1 MQTMAQVNAE
11 TDTQR
16 SQRSQKSNTRQ
27 AILDAARRLAAR
39 DGAEAITLSNV
50 AAEAGFAPPA
60 VYAYFVTKDDLH
72 LAVVADD
79 LYRLARAMRG
89 DAGTGE
95 ADAKP
100 GGEGGET
107 PVAESASVASLV
119 DIQEAIGMV
128 TAAPDADYADD
139 SDEMNEEVPD
149 AFPEEKL
156 GEAATDAAAGQD
168 ETSEAAPKGLR
179 ARWRRARS
187 KAEPAEP
194 SEVSEAASQ
203 DSDSEDAAAALQSGV
218 SEAQDDAEAIAKLR
232 SAVARLESRP
242 VDAWLERRLRVFE
255 RTLADIEGRME
266 KTERDSTTALSTVS
280 EGFKSIEERFQETVE
295 NTAQRAAENEQSN
308 RAVTADF
315 RTYVKDLSGRLSAV
329 ETSLS
334 RLVGAADA
342 SFGMPVANPDAIED
356 DVPPPDDT
364 PDGGDRGTAEVSEAK
379 DAVEPRDKA
388 KNDNYLAA
396 ARRAAISAAEQ
407 SDTDRKTK
415 PLDFLKKSSA
425 LARGLSISRRT
436 LQIMAGVLA
445 LFVTAL
451 VASIALH
458 GTTASSAA
466 PAPVPAVTKA
476 KALTA
481 DERIVTLAKAGNS
494 KAELVAALKF
504 LNGDGVAADVPS
516 AAYWL
521 RRAAAQHEP
530 LAEYWLG
537 TLYERGHGVPKDG
550 AKALQWYERAA
561 VSGNA
566 KAMYRL
572 GVGYAEGWNGTA
584 NYTEAAKWFAKAAG
598 LGVIDAQFN
607 LAVLYERGS
616 GVPQSLGQAFKWYA
630 IAAAH
635 GDAESKSRVD
645 ALATQMP
652 NTDVAAAE
660 SRATR
665 FKPKRPDPA
674 ANVEPTVT
682 EVAQIR

>member
-1 MQTMAQVNAE
+1 MLAE
-11 TDTQR
+11 
-16 SQRSQKSNTRQ
+16 
-27 AILDAARRLAAR
+27 
-39 DGAEAITLSNV
+39 
-50 AAEAGFAPPA
+50 
-60 VYAYFVTKDDLH
+60 
-72 LAVVADD
+72 
-79 LYRLARAMRG
+79 
-89 DAGTGE
+89 
-95 ADAKP
+95 
-100 GGEGGET
+100 
-107 PVAESASVASLV
+107 
-119 DIQEAIGMV
+119 
-128 TAAPDADYADD
+128 
-139 SDEMNEEVPD
+139 
-149 AFPEEKL
+149 
-156 GEAATDAAAGQD
+156 
-168 ETSEAAPKGLR
+168 
-179 ARWRRARS
+179 
-187 KAEPAEP
+187 
-194 SEVSEAASQ
+194 
-203 DSDSEDAAAALQSGV
+203 
-218 SEAQDDAEAIAKLR
+218 LR
-232 SAVARLESRP
+232 SAVARLELRP

-255 RTLADIEGRME
+255 RTLADIETRME

-280 EGFKSIEERFQETVE
+280 EGFKSLEERFQETVE
-295 NTAQRAAENEQSN
+295 NTTQRAAESEQGN
-308 RAVTADF
+308 RAVAADF

-334 RLVGAADA
+334 RLVGAAEA
-342 SFGMPVANPDAIED
+342 SFGTPVAKPDAVED
-356 DVPPPDDT
+356 DVPPPDNT
-364 PDGGDRGTAEVSEAK
+364 PDGGDKSVAEVSEAK
-379 DAVEPRDKA
+379 DADEPKDKLGT
-388 KNDNYLAA
+388 DNYLAV
-396 ARRAAISAAEQ
+396 ARRAAISAAAQ
-407 SDTDRKTK
+407 SETDRKTK
-415 PLDFLKKSSA
+415 PPDLLKKSSA
-425 LARGLSISRRT
+425 FARGLSISRRT

-451 VASIALH
+451 IASIALH

-466 PAPVPAVTKA
+466 PAPAPAVTKA
-476 KALTA
+476 NAPSA

-504 LNGDGVAADVPS
+504 LNGDGVTADVPS

-530 LAEYWLG
+530 VAEYWLG

-550 AKALQWYERAA
+550 TKTLQWYGRAA
-561 VSGNA
+561 ASGNA

-572 GVGYAEGWNGTA
+572 GVAYAEGWNGAA
-584 NYTEAAKWFAKAAG
+584 NYAEAAKWFTQAAG

-652 NTDVAAAE
+652 NTDVATAE
-660 SRATR
+660 SQATH